1 MAARP
6 ARGDEDT
13 VVRITVNQDDG
24 VADLALNATSWSE
37 YSSDSF
43 SLRETGLR
51 AVCPRQRCR
60 PRGDR
65 GPDLGLRVFGF
76 RTLWCGSDGSTEG
89 VRRFRGT
96 KN

>member
-43 SLRETGLR
+43 SLREMGLR

-60 PRGDR
+60 RPRGDR
-65 GPDLGLRVFGF
+65 GPDLAPGLRFPNAVVRF
-76 RTLWCGSDGSTEG
+76 RSSTEG
-89 VRRFRGT
+89 VRRFMGT
-96 KN
+96 KT